1 MLFVVRKKN
10 FILLVIL
17 LVTAFQSFSQSL
29 VTLNGKV
36 INSRNEPIPG
46 ATIIITGASKKMA
59 ANVEGR
65 FSFSLEAGKKYTL
78 SVSSAGYNSKSLE
91 DVEVKT
97 GEDNTLTIVLETKSE
112 LGEVVVRSSVRKETT
127 SALINL
133 QRNNTAVSSGI
144 AADLIRRTP
153 DRTTG
158 EVLKRV
164 SGASIQDNKF
174 VIVRG
179 LSDRY
184 NAAFINNAQL
194 PSSEPDRKAF
204 SFDVIPANMIDNI
217 IINKTATPELTGEFA
232 GGLIQVQT
240 KDIPTKNFLSLGFN
254 LGYNT
259 NSTFK
264 DFTSN
269 ARTGT
274 DWLGFDDGTRK
285 FPAAFPATPQE
296 YRSLTTDQ
304 QVEKSKLF
312 RDEVYAQ
319 QNKNALPIMTYNLS
333 YGSARTLKNDAK
345 LGFIA
350 SVVYRNAML
359 KYSVKRQFSQSDGL
373 PIFSLTDEQNK
384 YQTNIGALIN
394 ITYSQKK
401 NKISFKNIYNR
412 FYEDNYFTRNGFNTG
427 RNQDINFLS
436 SFLNQRNFFSSQLE
450 GDHQLGLGNMKFR
463 WNTGYSLV
471 TRDQPDLRTQQYTK
485 SEGSNQ
491 SILDLDDSRRFWS
504 TLQDHTVT
512 AAGALTIPFQ
522 LFKQK
527 QNFKIGGSTIVRFR
541 DFKSRIFRYKETSQ
555 ANFDE
560 NLVSLPYDQVFNSK
574 NFGQNGFVLDDFT
587 SNSDKY
593 FGISAIN
600 SGFAMF
606 DNKLTEKIR
615 LVWGAR
621 VEFFEQYL
629 SSKDVTAKRL
639 NINTETW
646 DVLPSVNL
654 SYSINT
660 KNNLRLA
667 AFQTVARPEFREIAP
682 FQFFDYESNYGVSGN
697 PDLKRTKILNLDLR
711 YEIYPAAGEAFT
723 IGAFYKNFKDPIEFR
738 LDPGSNAD
746 RRLYFYQNASNA
758 NTYGAE
764 LEIRKNLDFLNKGNK
779 LLSNMTVFGNFT
791 YLFSDVS
798 FPDASSAGQSVSSN
812 RPIQGQSPY
821 LINAGAQ
828 YSSDKLFNLT
838 LLYNKIGPRLALV
851 GNGEFPDVYE
861 RPRNL
866 LDFQLSKRILKKQG
880 ELKITFSDL
889 LNNPIYLY
897 ENVSSGKEFTKGD
910 RLFSAYKPGTTIS
923 IGFTYDFKLKK

>member
-1 MLFVVRKKN
+1 MRKMN
-10 FILLVIL
+10 FLLVMFL
-17 LVTAFQSFSQSL
+17 LIAVSPVFSQATA
-29 VTLNGKV
+29 VLNGKV
-36 INSRNEPIPG
+36 INSRNEPVPG
-46 ATIIITGASKKMA
+46 ATIIIDGSTKKSA

-65 FSFSLEAGKKYTL
+65 FTIVVEPGKKYTL
-78 SVSSAGYNSKSLE
+78 KVSSAGYNTKSLE
-91 DVEVKT
+91 EVEVRS
-97 GEDNTLTIVLETKSE
+97 GEDNTITIVLETKSE

-240 KDIPTKNFLSLGFN
+240 KDIPTKDFLSIGFQ

-269 ARTGT
+269 ERTKT
-274 DWLGFDDGTRK
+274 DWLGFDDGTRS
-285 FPAAFPATPQE
+285 FPAGFPATPQE
-296 YRSLTTDQ
+296 YRGLSTNDQ
-304 QVEKSKLF
+304 IEKSKLF
-312 RDEVYAQ
+312 RDDVYAQ
-319 QNKNALPIMTYNLS
+319 QTRKALPIMTYNLS

-350 SVVYRNAML
+350 SVVYRNAMM
-359 KYSVKRQFSQSDGL
+359 KYSVDRQFSQSDGL

-394 ITYSQKK
+394 ITYSQKR

-412 FYEDNYFTRNGFNTG
+412 FYEDNYFERNGFNTG

-450 GDHQLGLGNMKFR
+450 GDHQLGLANMKFR
-463 WNTGYSLV
+463 WNAGYSLV

-485 SEGSNQ
+485 SEGSDQN
-491 SILDLDDSRRFWS
+491 IIDLDDSRRFWS
-504 TLQDHTVT
+504 DLQDHTVT

-522 LFKQK
+522 LFSQK
-527 QNFKIGGSTIVRFR
+527 QNFKVGGSTIVRFR
-541 DFKSRIFRYKETSQ
+541 DFKSRIFRYKEASQ
-555 ANFDE
+555 ASFDE
-560 NLVSLPYDQVFNSK
+560 SLNTLPYDQIFSHS
-574 NFGQNGFVLDDFT
+574 NFSTSGFVVDDFT
-587 SNSDKY
+587 SNSDEY

-606 DNKLTEKIR
+606 DNKLSEKVR

-621 VEFFEQYL
+621 LEFFEQYL
-629 SSKDVTAKRL
+629 TSKDVTAKRL

-646 DVLPSVNL
+646 DLLPSLNL
-654 SYSINT
+654 TYSINT
-660 KNNLRLA
+660 KNNIRFA

-697 PDLKRTKILNLDLR
+697 PDLKRTKIANLDLR

-723 IGAFYKNFKDPIEFR
+723 LGVFYKNFKDPIEFR

-779 LLSNMTVFGNFT
+779 VLANMTAFGNFT

-798 FPDASSAGQSVSSN
+798 FPDASSAGQAVSSN

-821 LINAGAQ
+821 LINAGLQ
-828 YSSDKLFNLT
+828 YSSDKLFNMT

-851 GNGEFPDVYE
+851 GNSEFPDIYE

-866 LDFQLSKRILKKQG
+866 LDFQLSKRILKKQA
-880 ELKITFSDL
+880 ELKLTFSDI

-897 ENVSSGKEFTKGD
+897 ENVGGSKEFNGND
-910 RLFSAYKPGTTIS
+910 RLFSSYKPGTTIS

>member
-1 MLFVVRKKN
+1 VSKKISAF
-10 FILLVIL
+10 FILMFFVSC
-17 LVTAFQSFSQSL
+17 TAFAQSL
-29 VTLNGKV
+29 IKLSGKV

-46 ATIIITGASKKMA
+46 ATIVIDGTAIKVA
-59 ANVEGR
+59 ADVEGR
-65 FSFSLEAGKKYTL
+65 FSLSLDGTKKYTL
-78 SVSSAGYNSKSLE
+78 KASSAGYSSKSLE
-91 DVEVKT
+91 DVEVKA
-97 GEDNTLTIVLETKSE
+97 GEENTVTIVLETKSE

-174 VIVRG
+174 VIIRG

-240 KDIPTKNFLSLGFN
+240 KDIPTKNFLSVGFQ

-269 ARTGT
+269 ERTGS
-274 DWLGFDDGTRK
+274 DWLGFDDGTRR
-285 FPAAFPATPQE
+285 FPGTFPATPQE
-296 YRSLTTDQ
+296 YRSLSVNQ
-304 QVEKSKLF
+304 QIEKSQLF
-312 RDEVYAQ
+312 RDDVYAQ
-319 QNKNALPIMTYNLS
+319 QVKKALPIMTYNLS
-333 YGSARTLKNDAK
+333 YGSAKTLKNDAK

-350 SVVYRNAML
+350 SIVYRNAMM
-359 KYSVKRQFSQSDGL
+359 KYSVDRQLSQTDGL
-373 PIFSLTDEQNK
+373 KIFSVTDEQNK

-412 FYEDNYFTRNGFNTG
+412 FYEDNYFTRSGFNTG

-450 GDHQLGLGNMKFR
+450 GDHQLNIAKMKFR
-463 WNTGYSLV
+463 WNVGYSLV

-485 SEGSNQ
+485 AEGSNI
-491 SILDLDDSRRFWS
+491 SIIDLDDSRRFWS
-504 TLQDHTVT
+504 DLQDHTVT
-512 AAGALTIPFQ
+512 AAGALTLPFE

-560 NLVSLPYDQVFNSK
+560 NLITLPYDQIFSKK
-574 NFGQNGFVLDDFT
+574 NFGTNGFIVDDFT

-600 SGFAMF
+600 SGFAML
-606 DNKLTEKIR
+606 DNKLSDKIR
-615 LVWGAR
+615 LVWGVR

-629 SSKDVTAKRL
+629 TSKDVTAKRL

-646 DVLPSVNL
+646 DVLPSLNL
-654 SYSINT
+654 TYSINT
-660 KNNLRLA
+660 KNNLRFA

-711 YEIYPAAGEAFT
+711 YEIYPSAGEAFT

-738 LDPGSNAD
+738 LDPGSNSD

-798 FPDASSAGQSVSSN
+798 FPDASSAGQTVSSN

-821 LINAGAQ
+821 LINAGVQ
-828 YSSDKLFNLT
+828 YSSDKLFNMT
-838 LLYNKIGPRLALV
+838 LLYNKIGPRLGLV
-851 GNGEFPDVYE
+851 GNNDFPDIYE
-861 RPRNL
+861 KPRNL
-866 LDFQLSKRILKKQG
+866 LDFQLSKRIMKKQG
-880 ELKITFSDL
+880 ELKLTFSDL

-897 ENVSSGKEFTKGD
+897 ENVGGSKEFTKTD